1 MVWWH
6 KENCDLLTY
15 GGEQFSPFFHASF
28 GLKGNMIVLIIRIII
43 NLLWDLAHCKLLSI
57 YTNTN
62 SLKVPKEKISLN
74 IKTKI
79 LSNLNFLFP

>member
-6 KENCDLLTY
+6 KENWDLLTY

-28 GLKGNMIVLIIRIII
+28 GLKGNMIFLIIRIII
-43 NLLWDLAHCKLLSI
+43 NFLWDLAHCKLLSI

-79 LSNLNFLFP
+79 LSNLNTLFP

>member
-15 GGEQFSPFFHASF
+15 GGEQFSPFFH
-28 GLKGNMIVLIIRIII
+28 GLKGNMIFLIIRIII
-43 NLLWDLAHCKLLSI
+43 NFLWDLAHCKLLSI

-79 LSNLNFLFP
+79 LSNLNTLFP